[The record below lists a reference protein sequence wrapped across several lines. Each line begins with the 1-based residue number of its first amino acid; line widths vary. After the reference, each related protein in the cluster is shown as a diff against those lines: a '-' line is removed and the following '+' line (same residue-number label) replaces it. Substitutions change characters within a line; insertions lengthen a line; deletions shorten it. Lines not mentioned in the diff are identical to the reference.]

1 MGPRLIDMNQPAC
14 SAELWL
20 VNLAESAGILGV
32 FESAGCLSGDD
43 VVRLSRIESAIE
55 RDNRRR
61 CYVALRWVLERW
73 LGSAIRGVV
82 LDRTSEGRPSVPG
95 APVDFSLSHAAH
107 FALIAVSRQGPLGV
121 DIELQHEVDMPTAR
135 REEIVAAAAGF
146 SGTPEGDPSSDAD
159 FLSAWTI
166 VEAYGKACG
175 QGLPQVLSELG
186 LFKAKRAGSVQRREI
201 TEAAGALAH
210 AARLQV
216 SPLCFAD
223 PLAGA
228 LVAPKGLT
236 VPPIRS
242 FPSDKQALSEALPP
256 RAGH

>member
-1 MGPRLIDMNQPAC
+1 MNRPIC

-20 VNLAESAGILGV
+20 VNLAGSAEILRV

-61 CYVALRWVLERW
+61 CYVALRCVLERW
-73 LGSAIRGVV
+73 LGNAITRVA
-82 LDRTSEGRPSVPG
+82 LDRTPEGRPSVPG

-121 DIELQHEVDMPTAR
+121 DIELQHEVDMPMAR
-135 REEIVAAAAGF
+135 RAEIVAAAAGF
-146 SGTPEGDPSSDAD
+146 SGTPEGDPSSDVD
-159 FLSAWTI
+159 FLRAWTV
-166 VEAYGKACG
+166 VEAYGKARG

-186 LFKAKRAGSVQRREI
+186 LFGAKRAGAVARREI
-201 TEAAGALAH
+201 TKAATALAH

-216 SPLCFAD
+216 SPLRFVG
-223 PLAGA
+223 PLVGA
-228 LVAPKGLT
+228 LAAPKGLT
-236 VPPIRS
+236 VPPVRS
-242 FPSDKQALSEALPP
+242 FPADEQALAEAL
-256 RAGH
+256 RVSADH

>member
-1 MGPRLIDMNQPAC
+1 MNRPIC

-20 VNLAESAGILGV
+20 VNLAGSAEILRV

-61 CYVALRWVLERW
+61 CYVALRCVLERW
-73 LGSAIRGVV
+73 LGNAITRVA
-82 LDRTSEGRPSVPG
+82 LDRTPEGRPSVPG

-121 DIELQHEVDMPTAR
+121 DIELQHEVDMPMAR
-135 REEIVAAAAGF
+135 RAEIVAAAAGF
-146 SGTPEGDPSSDAD
+146 SGTPEGDPSSDVD
-159 FLSAWTI
+159 FLRAWTV
-166 VEAYGKACG
+166 VEAYGKARG

-186 LFKAKRAGSVQRREI
+186 LFGAKRAGAVPRPEI
-201 TEAAGALAH
+201 TKTASALVH

-216 SPLCFAD
+216 SPLRFVD
-223 PLAGA
+223 PLIGA
-228 LVAPKGLT
+228 LAAPKGLL
-236 VPPIRS
+236 VPPVRS
-242 FPSDKQALSEALPP
+242 FPTDEQALSEAL
-256 RAGH
+256 RVSAGH